1 MNEVITIENTEMQ
14 VKEYQ
19 NQKVVTF
26 DDIVAVHKCEKKRL
40 TRHFERKRKHFIKGI
55 DYYEITRKELGDMV
69 SPNAKIF
76 GNPNLKVYLFT
87 ESGYLMI
94 VKCLDD
100 DMAWQVQRCLVNNY
114 FNKPFV
120 AQRAISAEQFSVDYP
135 KPIYKTSSTPIPR
148 NTNWYRRN
156 RRRMMLLA
164 EKCNVPV
171 TKVYSQILTAL
182 GEEFDLD
189 TANEIFKQELGHPPV
204 YALDIV
210 SYFTD
215 LAEYATKYLDI
226 VEKRIL
232 SEEKEDS

>member
-1 MNEVITIENTEMQ
+1 MQ
-14 VKEYQ
+14 VKEY
-19 NQKVVTF
+19 NGKRVVTF
-26 DDIVAVHKCEKKRL
+26 KDVDIVHNRPLGTAKRN
-40 TRHFERKRKHFIKGI
+40 FNKNKKHFIENEDYIVVTRENSKGTNFVLLNI
-55 DYYEITRKELGDMV
+55 DVPTRGITLLTEI
-69 SPNAKIF
+69 
-76 GNPNLKVYLFT
+76 
-87 ESGYLMI
+87 GYLMLA
-94 VKCLDD
+94 KSFTDD
-100 DMAWQVQRCLVNNY
+100 LSWQVQRCLVNNY

-164 EKCNVPV
+164 EKCNVSV
-171 TKVYSQILTAL
+171 TKVYSQILTTL

-232 SEEKEDS
+232 SDEKEDS

>member
-14 VKEYQ
+14 VKEY
-19 NQKVVTF
+19 NGKRVVTF
-26 DDIVAVHKCEKKRL
+26 KDIDAVHQRAVGTAKRN
-40 TRHFERKRKHFIKGI
+40 FNKNKKHFIDGE
-55 DYYEITRKELGDMV
+55 DYIKVCVDEIRT
-69 SPNAKIF
+69 NKIM
-76 GNPNLKVYLFT
+76 NISNKARNDVVLIT
-87 ESGYLMI
+87 ESGYLMLA
-94 VKCLDD
+94 KSFTDD
-100 DMAWQVQRCLVNNY
+100 LSWQVQRCLVNNY

-164 EKCNVPV
+164 EKCNVSV
-171 TKVYSQILTAL
+171 TKVYSQILTTL

>member
-1 MNEVITIENTEMQ
+1 MNDVITIENTEMQ
-14 VKEYQ
+14 VKEY
-19 NQKVVTF
+19 NGKRVVTF
-26 DDIVAVHKCEKKRL
+26 KDVDIVHNRPLGTAKRN
-40 TRHFERKRKHFIKGI
+40 FNKNKKHFIENEDYIVVTRENSKGTNFVLLNI
-55 DYYEITRKELGDMV
+55 DVPTRGITLLTEI
-69 SPNAKIF
+69 
-76 GNPNLKVYLFT
+76 
-87 ESGYLMI
+87 GYLMLA
-94 VKCLDD
+94 KSFTDD
-100 DMAWQVQRCLVNNY
+100 LSWQVQRCLVNNY

-171 TKVYSQILTAL
+171 TKVYSQILTTL

-189 TANEIFKQELGHPPV
+189 TANEIFKRELGHQPV

-232 SEEKEDS
+232 SDEKEDS

>member
-14 VKEYQ
+14 VKEY
-19 NQKVVTF
+19 NGKRVVTF
-26 DDIVAVHKCEKKRL
+26 KDVDIVHNRPLGTAKRN
-40 TRHFERKRKHFIKGI
+40 FNKNKKHFIENEDYIVVTRENSKGTNFVLLNI
-55 DYYEITRKELGDMV
+55 DVPTRGITLLTEI
-69 SPNAKIF
+69 
-76 GNPNLKVYLFT
+76 
-87 ESGYLMI
+87 GYLMLA
-94 VKCLDD
+94 KSFTDD
-100 DMAWQVQRCLVNNY
+100 LSWQVQRCLVNNY

-164 EKCNVPV
+164 EKCNVSV
-171 TKVYSQILTAL
+171 TKVYSQILTTL

-232 SEEKEDS
+232 SDGKEDS

>member
-1 MNEVITIENTEMQ
+1 MNDVITIENTEMQ
-14 VKEYQ
+14 VKEY
-19 NQKVVTF
+19 NGKRVVTF
-26 DDIVAVHKCEKKRL
+26 KDVDIVHNRPLGTAKRN
-40 TRHFERKRKHFIKGI
+40 FNKNKKHFIENEDYIVVTRENSKGTNFVLLNI
-55 DYYEITRKELGDMV
+55 DVPTRGITLLTEI
-69 SPNAKIF
+69 
-76 GNPNLKVYLFT
+76 
-87 ESGYLMI
+87 GYLMLA
-94 VKCLDD
+94 KSFTDD
-100 DMAWQVQRCLVNNY
+100 LSWQVQRCLVNNY

-164 EKCNVPV
+164 EKCNVSV
-171 TKVYSQILTAL
+171 TKVYSQILTTL

-232 SEEKEDS
+232 SDEKEDS

>member
-14 VKEYQ
+14 VKEY
-19 NQKVVTF
+19 NGKRVVTF
-26 DDIVAVHKCEKKRL
+26 KDIDAVHQRAVGTAKRN
-40 TRHFERKRKHFIKGI
+40 FNKNKKHFIDGE
-55 DYYEITRKELGDMV
+55 DYIKVCVDEIRT
-69 SPNAKIF
+69 NKIM
-76 GNPNLKVYLFT
+76 NISNKARNDVVLIT
-87 ESGYLMI
+87 ESGYLMLA
-94 VKCLDD
+94 KSFTDD
-100 DMAWQVQRCLVNNY
+100 LSWQVQRCLVNNY

-120 AQRAISAEQFSVDYP
+120 AQQTISDEQFSVDYP

-171 TKVYSQILTAL
+171 TKVYSQILTTL

-189 TANEIFKQELGHPPV
+189 TANEIFKRELGHPPV

-232 SEEKEDS
+232 SEEKEES

>member
-14 VKEYQ
+14 VREY
-19 NQKVVTF
+19 NGKRVVTF
-26 DDIVAVHKCEKKRL
+26 KDVDIVHNRPLGTAKRN
-40 TRHFERKRKHFIKGI
+40 FNKNKKHFIENEDYIVVTRENSKGTNFVLLNI
-55 DYYEITRKELGDMV
+55 DVPTRGITLLTEI
-69 SPNAKIF
+69 
-76 GNPNLKVYLFT
+76 
-87 ESGYLMI
+87 GYLMLA
-94 VKCLDD
+94 KSFTDD
-100 DMAWQVQRCLVNNY
+100 LSWQVQRCLVNNY
-114 FNKPFV
+114 FNKPFA
-120 AQRAISAEQFSVDYP
+120 AQQTISAEQFSVDYP

-164 EKCNVPV
+164 EKCNVSV
-171 TKVYSQILTAL
+171 TKVYSQILTTL

-232 SEEKEDS
+232 SDEKEDS

>member
-14 VKEYQ
+14 IREY
-19 NQKVVTF
+19 NGERVVTF
-26 DDIVAVHKCEKKRL
+26 KDIDAVHGNKAGTAKRNF
-40 TRHFERKRKHFIKGI
+40 TRNKKHFIENEDFIVATRDISKRDKLSLLNIDVPTRGI
-55 DYYEITRKELGDMV
+55 TL
-69 SPNAKIF
+69 
-76 GNPNLKVYLFT
+76 LT
-87 ESGYLMI
+87 ESGYLLI
-94 VKCLDD
+94 AKSFTDD
-100 DMAWQVQRCLVNNY
+100 LSWKVQRCLVNSY

-120 AQRAISAEQFSVDYP
+120 AQRTIGAEQFSIDYP

-171 TKVYSQILTAL
+171 TKVYSQILTTL

-189 TANEIFKQELGHPPV
+189 AANEIFKQELGHPPV

-232 SEEKEDS
+232 AEEKEDL

>member
-14 VKEYQ
+14 VKEY
-19 NQKVVTF
+19 NGKRVVTF
-26 DDIVAVHKCEKKRL
+26 KDIDAVHQRTVGTAKRN
-40 TRHFERKRKHFIKGI
+40 FNKNKKHFIDGE
-55 DYYEITRKELGDMV
+55 DYIKVCVDEIRT
-69 SPNAKIF
+69 NKIM
-76 GNPNLKVYLFT
+76 NISNKARNDVVLIT
-87 ESGYLMI
+87 ESGYLMLA
-94 VKCLDD
+94 KSFTDD
-100 DMAWQVQRCLVNNY
+100 LSWQVQRCLVNNY

-164 EKCNVPV
+164 EKCNVSV
-171 TKVYSQILTAL
+171 TKVYSQILTTL

-232 SEEKEDS
+232 SDEKEDS